1 MEENFSI
8 INKTKSKLPPL
19 PFLKIKN
26 DILGKKYSLSIAYVA
41 ENKSKEINK
50 KYRKKDRATNILS
63 FSLRE
68 NEGELILCPTVVKR
82 EAKDFSK
89 TFDQFLGFLVIH
101 GMLHLKGMTHSSTME
116 KAERKYDEKYFS
128 GNRPRLLNDESR
140 GGRIFKRRKKS

>member
-8 INKTKSKLPPL
+8 INKTKNKLPRL

-26 DILGKKYSLSIAYVA
+26 DILGKKYSLSIAYVS
-41 ENKSKEINK
+41 EKKSREINK
-50 KYRKKDRATNILS
+50 KYREKNKAPNVLS
-63 FSLRE
+63 FSLRK

-101 GMLHLKGMTHSSTME
+101 GMLHLKGMTHSSTMNRAE
-116 KAERKYDEKYFS
+116 KKYDEKYFS
-128 GNRPRLLNDESR
+128 GNRCRILND
-140 GGRIFKRRKKS
+140 